1 MRYFMS
7 DTVAFNT
14 AYKQALAAYT
24 KAANNEEDNNNSSN
38 GGSGFSG
45 FISDALKGLNKT
57 LNVAESNSSKTLV
70 GEADIADV
78 VTSVGEAELSLQ
90 TVIAVR
96 DRAISAYQDIIKM
109 PI

>member
-1 MRYFMS
+1 MS
-7 DTVAFNT
+7 DTVAFNA

-24 KAANNEEDNNNSSN
+24 NAANDGENNNNSDNS
-38 GGSGFSG
+38 GGGFSG
-45 FISDALKGLNKT
+45 FISDALNGVSKT
-57 LNVAESNSSKTLV
+57 LNVAESNSSKSLV
-70 GEADIADV
+70 GEAGIADV